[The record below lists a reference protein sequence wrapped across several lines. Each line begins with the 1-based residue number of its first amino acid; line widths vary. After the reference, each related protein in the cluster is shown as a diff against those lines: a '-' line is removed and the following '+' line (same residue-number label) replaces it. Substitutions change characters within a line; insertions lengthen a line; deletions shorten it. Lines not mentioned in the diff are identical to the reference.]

1 MFTGYACFEMSKPCV
16 LLVIFLSLIQNRF
29 SRYIIESYEHVY
41 VLISVPVVV
50 TENQAPRNQKFSN
63 GTNAQVKCAPQGD
76 VQVSWLDK
84 DGQPIFS
91 TRKNTYYYISI
102 FLFLGFKFA
111 FLITILQS
119 CR

>member
-1 MFTGYACFEMSKPCV
+1 MSEW
-16 LLVIFLSLIQNRF
+16 LLNRF

-76 VQVSWLDK
+76 VQVSWFDRNFFYLQLCNIVIK
-84 DGQPIFS
+84 KANLKP
-91 TRKNTYYYISI
+91 RNKNMEI
-102 FLFLGFKFA
+102 
-111 FLITILQS
+111 
-119 CR
+119 

>member
-1 MFTGYACFEMSKPCV
+1 M
-16 LLVIFLSLIQNRF
+16 
-29 SRYIIESYEHVY
+29 
-41 VLISVPVVV
+41 PVVV
-50 TENQAPRNQKFSN
+50 TDNQAPRNQKFSN
-63 GTNAQVKCAPQGD
+63 GTRAQVKCAPQGD

-84 DGQPIFS
+84 DNQPIYS